1 MEKKGES
8 NWKGPSKSHLEIER
22 TEKNFIICY
31 ECKKLGHFKFECP
44 DLDKT
49 NDNKNYFKTKDKKVL
64 ISTWENLDNTLYDEE
79 IEEEENF
86 CLMADTTLEE
96 FKSNLNKEK
105 YLDVL
110 KTLKI
115 TYCELL
121 SNSSILSKAYKK
133 SRKDLRNLSKDH
145 IELKKAHRDI
155 SLSTKLDQNSKIY
168 YTLKEKESQ
177 ILLENDKVSNEHDT
191 LIRNF
196 KILEDKIQ
204 SLQI

>member
-1 MEKKGES
+1 S

-110 KTLKI
+110 KTLK
-115 TYCELL
+115 
-121 SNSSILSKAYKK
+121 
-133 SRKDLRNLSKDH
+133 
-145 IELKKAHRDI
+145 
-155 SLSTKLDQNSKIY
+155 
-168 YTLKEKESQ
+168 
-177 ILLENDKVSNEHDT
+177 
-191 LIRNF
+191 
-196 KILEDKIQ
+196 
-204 SLQI
+204 